1 MITNA
6 TCRPRIWK
14 RCVDDTFTVLDQD
27 HVDGF
32 LQHSHQPIIRFT
44 MEVEEDNT
52 IPFLDTTVTRDSDGL
67 FTTTF

>member
-1 MITNA
+1 MRLADLGSVKGIGGA
-6 TCRPRIWK
+6 TFP
-14 RCVDDTFTVLDQD
+14 VLDQD

-52 IPFLDTTVTRDSDGL
+52 IPFLDTTTTRDSDGL

>member
-1 MITNA
+1 MRLADLGSVKGIGGA
-6 TCRPRIWK
+6 
-14 RCVDDTFTVLDQD
+14 TFTVLDQD

-52 IPFLDTTVTRDSDGL
+52 IPFLDTTTTRDSDGL